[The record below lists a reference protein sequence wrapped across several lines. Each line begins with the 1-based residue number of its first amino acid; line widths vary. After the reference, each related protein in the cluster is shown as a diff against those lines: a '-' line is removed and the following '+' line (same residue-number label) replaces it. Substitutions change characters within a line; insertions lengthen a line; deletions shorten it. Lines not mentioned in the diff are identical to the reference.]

1 MSENENNE
9 EKLDTVSLEDESEQE
24 DIQLEQ
30 PEQPAIEGE
39 KADEAEP
46 DGSEKEPQTKPFAN
60 ALEWAGSLVYAVLA
74 MLALNLFVFR
84 SITVDGRSM
93 NNTLQ
98 DQDRV
103 ISTNFLY
110 TPQRG
115 DIVVI
120 QADKIQNYSTGK
132 YGEPIIKRVIAL
144 AGDTIKFDFEEG
156 KVYLKKAG
164 ESEFELL
171 EEDYIAEPTV
181 NSLDRHSGEEHTV
194 PENCVFVM
202 GDNRN
207 NSLDSRS
214 LTVGDVDTDLIMG
227 KAFVR
232 LYPFDKI
239 SWL

>member
-1 MSENENNE
+1 MI
-9 EKLDTVSLEDESEQE
+9 EQE
-24 DIQLEQ
+24 
-30 PEQPAIEGE
+30 
-39 KADEAEP
+39 EAP
-46 DGSEKEPQTKPFAN
+46 ISGSGKSEKKANKDDTPEKPFAG

-74 MLALNLFVFR
+74 MLLLNLFVFR
-84 SITVDGRSM
+84 SITVDGESM

-103 ISTNFLY
+103 LSTNFFY

-120 QADKIQNYSTGK
+120 QADKIPNQRTGK

-144 AGDTIKFDFEEG
+144 AGDTIKFDFEKGE
-156 KVYLKKAG
+156 VYLKKAG
-164 ESEFELL
+164 EQEFLLL
-171 EEDYIAEPTV
+171 EEDYIAAPTMAK
-181 NSLDRHSGEEHTV
+181 LDRHSGEEHII

-207 NSLDSRS
+207 RSLDSRS
-214 LTVGDVDTDLIMG
+214 QYVGDVDTDLIMG

-232 LYPFDKI
+232 LFPIDRFT
-239 SWL
+239 LL